1 MNNRPV
7 FTMGMADYY
16 EGPIEDENWL
26 GIQHGRFPGEAALS
40 KRLITEVKLPV
51 DVAYA
56 EEWKFDSLP
65 LEGWCLFSAKFT
77 L

>member
-26 GIQHGRFPGEAALS
+26 GIQHGRFPVYEISGLA
-40 KRLITEVKLPV
+40 TLPR
-51 DVAYA
+51 
-56 EEWKFDSLP
+56 F
-65 LEGWCLFSAKFT
+65 
-77 L
+77 